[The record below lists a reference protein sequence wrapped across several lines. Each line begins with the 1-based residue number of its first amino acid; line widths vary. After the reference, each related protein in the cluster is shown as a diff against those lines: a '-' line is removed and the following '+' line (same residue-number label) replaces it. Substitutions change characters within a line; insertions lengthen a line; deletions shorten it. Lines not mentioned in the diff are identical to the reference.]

1 VSESRKLHWE
11 HAYSSKDPT
20 EVSWYQGAP
29 QLSLQMIAATGVET
43 GGAIID
49 VGGGASTLVD
59 NLLDNGYSDVTVLD
73 IASAALDQSRA
84 RLGDAAKNVT
94 WIEQDI
100 LHFEPNRSFILW
112 HDRSVFHF
120 LTEKSQQRHYVDLLQ
135 KAIEPGGHVILATFG
150 PDGPQRCSGLPVQRY
165 STEELSS
172 LLEPAFEL
180 RTQDLEEHKTPG
192 GSAQQFLYTCWQA
205 RV

>member
-1 VSESRKLHWE
+1 MNESRKLHWE
-11 HAYSSKDPT
+11 HVYSSKDPT

-59 NLLDNGYSDVTVLD
+59 NLLDSGYSDLNVLD
-73 IASAALDQSRA
+73 IAAAALERSRA
-84 RLGDAAKNVT
+84 RLGDAAKKVT

-100 LHFEPNRSFILW
+100 LHFEPNRSFKLW
-112 HDRSVFHF
+112 HDRAVFHF
-120 LTEKSQQRHYVDLLQ
+120 LTEKRQQRQYADLLQ

-150 PDGPQRCSGLPVQRY
+150 PDGPERCSGLPVQRY
-165 STEELSS
+165 STEELSG

-180 RTQDLEEHKTPG
+180 QAQDLEEHKTPG
-192 GSAQQFLYTCWQA
+192 GSVQQFLYTCWQA
-205 RV
+205 GR

>member
-1 VSESRKLHWE
+1 MSGSRKLHWE
-11 HAYSSKDPT
+11 HVYSSKDPT

-29 QLSLQMIAATGVET
+29 QLSLEMIAATGVET

-59 NLLDNGYSDVTVLD
+59 NLLDSGYSDLNVLD
-73 IASAALDQSRA
+73 IAAAALERSRA
-84 RLGDAAKNVT
+84 RLGDAAKKVT

-100 LHFEPNRSFILW
+100 LHFEPNRSFKLW
-112 HDRSVFHF
+112 HDRAVFHF
-120 LTEKSQQRHYVDLLQ
+120 LTEKRQQRQYADLLQ

-150 PDGPQRCSGLPVQRY
+150 PDGPERCSGLPVQRY
-165 STEELSS
+165 STEELSG

-180 RTQDLEEHKTPG
+180 QAQDLEEHKTPG
-192 GSAQQFLYTCWQA
+192 GSVQQFLYTCWQA
-205 RV
+205 GR

>member
-1 VSESRKLHWE
+1 MSESRKLHWE
-11 HAYSSKDPT
+11 HVHSSKDPT

-49 VGGGASTLVD
+49 VGGGVSTLVD
-59 NLLDNGYSDVTVLD
+59 NLLDSGYGDVTVLD
-73 IASAALDQSRA
+73 IASAALERSRA

-100 LHFEPNRSFILW
+100 LHFEPNRSFKLW
-112 HDRSVFHF
+112 HDRAVFHF
-120 LTEKSQQRHYVDLLQ
+120 LTEKSHQRHYADLLQ
-135 KAIEPGGHVILATFG
+135 KAVEPGGHVILATFG
-150 PDGPQRCSGLPVQRY
+150 PDGPKRCSGLPVQRY
-165 STEELSS
+165 STEELSG

-180 RTQDLEEHKTPG
+180 QAQDLEEHETPG
-192 GSAQQFLYTCWQA
+192 GAVQQFLYTCWQA
-205 RV
+205 RA